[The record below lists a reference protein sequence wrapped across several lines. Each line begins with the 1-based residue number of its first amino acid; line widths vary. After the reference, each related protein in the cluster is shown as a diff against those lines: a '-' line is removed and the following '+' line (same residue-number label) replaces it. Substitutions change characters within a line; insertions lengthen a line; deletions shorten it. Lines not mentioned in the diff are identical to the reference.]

1 MLRAKYINKITEVNK
16 IFLEKIIEKGHVVID
31 ATMGNGYDTVYL
43 GNLVGET
50 GKVYA
55 FDVQEEALSSTRKKV
70 VRDNM
75 EHRIELILDGHE
87 NLDKYVKEEVSCV
100 VFNLGYLPRAKHMV
114 ITKPDTTLQAIK
126 KSLELLKP
134 NGIISIAAY
143 IGHEGGLDE
152 KNHICEYLDN
162 LDQKQY
168 NVLHMEF
175 TNQINNPPQL
185 ILVEK
190 KVKKYIILLPY
201 KKYIE

>member
-16 IFLEKIIEKGHVVID
+16 IFLEKIIEKGDVVID

-43 GNLVGET
+43 GNLVGEN

-55 FDVQEEALSSTRKKV
+55 FDVQEEALVSTKKKV
-70 VRDNM
+70 IRDNM
-75 EHRIELILDGHE
+75 EGRVELILDGHE
-87 NLDKYVKEEVSCV
+87 NLDKYVKENVSCV
-100 VFNLGYLPRAKHMV
+100 VFNLGYLPRAKHIV

-126 KSLELLKP
+126 KSLDLLKP

-152 KNHICEYLDN
+152 KNYICEYLN
-162 LDQKQY
+162 SLDQNYY

-190 KVKKYIILLPY
+190 KG
-201 KKYIE
+201 

>member
-55 FDVQEEALSSTRKKV
+55 FDVQEEALTSTRKKV
-70 VRDNM
+70 IRDNM
-75 EHRIELILDGHE
+75 EDRVELILDGHE
-87 NLDKYVKEEVSCV
+87 NLDKYVQEDVSCV

-114 ITKPDTTLQAIK
+114 ITKPETTLEAIK
-126 KSLELLKP
+126 KSLELLKA
-134 NGIISIAAY
+134 NGVISIAAY

-152 KNHICEYLDN
+152 KNYICEYLDN

-168 NVLHMEF
+168 NVLRMEF

-190 KVKKYIILLPY
+190 KG
-201 KKYIE
+201 

>member
-16 IFLEKIIEKGHVVID
+16 IFLEKIIKKGHVVID

-55 FDVQEEALSSTRKKV
+55 FDVQEEALTSTRKKV

-75 EHRIELILDGHE
+75 EDRIELIHDGHE

-114 ITKPDTTLQAIK
+114 ITKPDTTLEAIK

-152 KNHICEYLDN
+152 KNYICEYLDN

-190 KVKKYIILLPY
+190 KG
-201 KKYIE
+201 

>member
-16 IFLEKIIEKGHVVID
+16 IFLEKIIEKGDVVID

-43 GNLVGET
+43 GDLVGEN
-50 GKVYA
+50 GKVYS
-55 FDVQEEALSSTRKKV
+55 FDVQEEALTSTRKKV
-70 VRDNM
+70 IRDNM
-75 EHRIELILDGHE
+75 EDRIELILDGHE

-114 ITKPDTTLQAIK
+114 ITKPDTTLKAIK
-126 KSLELLKP
+126 KSLELLKS
-134 NGIISIAAY
+134 NGVISIAAY

-152 KNHICEYLDN
+152 KNYICEYLNN

-168 NVLHMEF
+168 DVLHMEF
-175 TNQINNPPQL
+175 TNQVNNPPQL

-190 KVKKYIILLPY
+190 KG
-201 KKYIE
+201 

>member
-55 FDVQEEALSSTRKKV
+55 FDVQEEALTSTRKKV
-70 VRDNM
+70 IRDNM
-75 EHRIELILDGHE
+75 EDRVELILDGHE
-87 NLDKYVKEEVSCV
+87 NLDKYVKEDVSCV

-114 ITKPDTTLQAIK
+114 ITKPETTLEAIK
-126 KSLELLKP
+126 KSLELLKA
-134 NGIISIAAY
+134 NGVISIAAY

-152 KNHICEYLDN
+152 KNYICEYLDN

-168 NVLHMEF
+168 NVLRMEF

-190 KVKKYIILLPY
+190 KG
-201 KKYIE
+201 

>member
-16 IFLEKIIEKGHVVID
+16 IFLEKIIEKGNVVID

-55 FDVQEEALSSTRKKV
+55 FDVQEEALTSTRKKV
-70 VRDNM
+70 IRDNM
-75 EHRIELILDGHE
+75 EDRIELILDGHE

-100 VFNLGYLPRAKHMV
+100 VFNLGYLPRAKHLV
-114 ITKPDTTLQAIK
+114 ITKADTTLQAIK

-152 KNHICEYLDN
+152 KNYVCEYLNN

-190 KVKKYIILLPY
+190 KG
-201 KKYIE
+201 

>member
-16 IFLEKIIEKGHVVID
+16 IFLEKIIEKGDVVID

-43 GNLVGET
+43 GNLVGEN

-55 FDVQEEALSSTRKKV
+55 FDVQEEALVSTKKKV
-70 VRDNM
+70 IRDNM
-75 EHRIELILDGHE
+75 EDRVELILDGHE
-87 NLDKYVKEEVSCV
+87 NLDKYVKENVSCV
-100 VFNLGYLPRAKHMV
+100 VFNLGYLPRAKHIV

-126 KSLELLKP
+126 KSLDLLKP

-152 KNHICEYLDN
+152 KNYIGEYLN
-162 LDQKQY
+162 SLDQNYY

-190 KVKKYIILLPY
+190 KG
-201 KKYIE
+201 

>member
-55 FDVQEEALSSTRKKV
+55 FDVQEEALISTRKKV

-75 EHRIELILDGHE
+75 EDRIELIHDGHE

-114 ITKPDTTLQAIK
+114 ITKPDTTLEAIK

-152 KNHICEYLDN
+152 KNYICEYLDN

-190 KVKKYIILLPY
+190 KG
-201 KKYIE
+201 